1 MDAGDRAAVE
11 AAWKNGVGVLH
22 NLLSQDE
29 LDTIRRELEQAYLDM
44 DMGPGDPG
52 SRDSLRN
59 EPLLN
64 YPALGSLFS
73 HPRILGIVSAILDEP
88 RPFLLQMKTNR
99 YTPKHK
105 GVGRHSD
112 GSPTELAAPF
122 QWLAT
127 MIYLDD
133 IDVNSGALTYVPG
146 THLYHSS
153 FAYQLARRSARP
165 SVAAI
170 YHWAVRSGPRT
181 THKRRYSGGSL
192 HPNRLESGQRRCV
205 FFGELSV
212 ILSVSCPDAP
222 PGHRICR
229 HLSKNISRLQV
240 WHGVVPIHRLRR
252 YITGLYTSRK
262 KGNTPIKERI
272 QGVRQSRKQIPGPH
286 GSWTA
291 LQSDR

>member
-1 MDAGDRAAVE
+1 MDAEDRAAVE

-44 DMGPGDPG
+44 DMGSGEPG

-64 YPALGSLFS
+64 YPALGGLFF
-73 HPRILGIVSAILDEP
+73 HPRVLGIVSAILDEP

-99 YTPKHK
+99 YTPEYK

-122 QWLAT
+122 QWVAT

-133 IDVNSGALTYVPG
+133 IDIHSGALTYVPG
-146 THLYHSS
+146 THLYH
-153 FAYQLARRSARP
+153 FASACDPGRILP
-165 SVAAI
+165 TKEDIQSGDYIPIGLKAGSV
-170 YHWAVRSGPRT
+170 
-181 THKRRYSGGSL
+181 
-192 HPNRLESGQRRCV
+192 V
-205 FFGELSV
+205 FRVPE
-212 ILSVSCPDAP
+212 
-222 PGHRICR
+222 
-229 HLSKNISRLQV
+229 V

-252 YITGLYTSRK
+252 YITGLYTSRT
-262 KGNTPIKERI
+262 KGNASIKERI
-272 QGVRQSRKQIPGPH
+272 QGVRKSRKQISETSIPEPARKY
-286 GSWTA
+286 W
-291 LQSDR
+291 QY